1 MSPRPVSRGSRARF
15 SAAFLPLFAVV
26 ILAGCSS
33 LVEGQPSPTP
43 LDFGG
48 ITVALA
54 EGGITISGTVSGDAG
69 CSNPTLIATA
79 IRFDASG
86 LDQPAPVLLRIY
98 IFADQAAVVR
108 RQADV
113 DKCIATWA
121 TDPAAIE
128 TIDAPPYVVA
138 GQGPWGAAFKTALA
152 AALRA
157 AAAGTG
163 G

>member
-26 ILAGCSS
+26 ILTGCSS

-48 ITVALA
+48 ITVAVA

-86 LDQPAPVLLRIY
+86 LDQPAPVRLRIY
-98 IFADQAAVVR
+98 IFADQAAFDR
-108 RQADV
+108 RRADV
-113 DKCIATWA
+113 DTCIATWA